1 MVTREAKK
9 CFINLNEI
17 FIRTKLKQRSTHTHL
32 LSSDTASYSNHQFL
46 ILREGGV
53 GRLGEGGRRRR
64 VRRGGTIFFLHHRHL
79 SEAPIKYPAKNI
91 SEDLSPAQRK
101 YIFGRIFFPLPLS
114 PYPLLGTISPNKGCV
129 WTLLKAAI
137 ALADLHVFLAHG
149 KGYKAHK
156 LGIFCP
162 PSNKVINKFY
172 NRWSSLKHIVRWI

>member
-1 MVTREAKK
+1 MNGHTGGKK

-53 GRLGEGGRRRR
+53 GREGGKEATCKTWGNHFLFAPPPSIRGTNKISGQEHFRRFIAGAEKIHFRS
-64 VRRGGTIFFLHHRHL
+64 HL
-79 SEAPIKYPAKNI
+79 FSPSHFPPTPSLGQFHQIK
-91 SEDLSPAQRK
+91 
-101 YIFGRIFFPLPLS
+101 
-114 PYPLLGTISPNKGCV
+114 V
-129 WTLLKAAI
+129 AI
-137 ALADLHVFLAHG
+137 ALTDLHVFLAHG

-172 NRWSSLKHIVRWI
+172 NRRSSLKHIIR